1 MYPTPSLV
9 RLTSARSNTPA
20 QQKSARSIEMTN
32 VVGFLRKT
40 LKRSTNAVRR
50 VGKMTRKTVKRGTN
64 AIGLTK
70 RRKSHRRRRHSRK

>member
-1 MYPTPSLV
+1 
-9 RLTSARSNTPA
+9 
-20 QQKSARSIEMTN
+20 MTN

-50 VGKMTRKTVKRGTN
+50 VGKVSRRTLKRGTN

-70 RRKSHRRRRHSRK
+70 RRKSRRGGRKSRKAGRR